1 MTTDS
6 RYRDQDLWMPSGFH
20 KEFVETNILVSRGD
34 AWAPFAR
41 QIDLWW
47 YALSVGVGMRER
59 TTLPPRNQLVRFN
72 DGGILHSDPW
82 RITHLELL
90 MLSEQGPDG
99 DNSPAAIT
107 QMANEYAVTGFG
119 ALTEQLRAV
128 ADSQSY
134 LIGAIVRLN
143 QS

>member
-1 MTTDS
+1 MTSDA
-6 RYRDQDLWMPSGFH
+6 RYRDQDLWIPTAFH

-34 AWAPFAR
+34 PRAPFSR
-41 QIDLWW
+41 QVDLWW

-59 TTLPPRNQLVRFN
+59 TPLPARTQLVKFN
-72 DGGILHSDPW
+72 DGGILNSDPW

-99 DNSPAAIT
+99 DNSSVAIA

-119 ALTEQLRAV
+119 ALAEQLRAV
-128 ADSQSY
+128 ADPQTY

-143 QS
+143 EP

>member
-59 TTLPPRNQLVRFN
+59 TTLPPRNQLGQI
-72 DGGILHSDPW
+72 DK
-82 RITHLELL
+82 
-90 MLSEQGPDG
+90 
-99 DNSPAAIT
+99 
-107 QMANEYAVTGFG
+107 
-119 ALTEQLRAV
+119 
-128 ADSQSY
+128 
-134 LIGAIVRLN
+134 
-143 QS
+143 